1 MPGMLDSLSFDTI
14 CHEHYEYY
22 SLTTIKYILDK
33 ADLYIADVIFNDVN
47 GGSFGVIAKKDLKSI
62 TKQSQATINWVLE
75 REKKCGF
82 DTVTPYLKFASE
94 IKSFRDDLVSLIN
107 KLKDSGATICGIGA
121 STKGNVLLQYCNFSS
136 DQISFIGDVNEEKF
150 GCFTP
155 GTFIPIISEEE
166 VLNLK
171 PDYLLILPWHF
182 KYHFIERFRDYR
194 LSGGKIIFPLPNIQ
208 II

>member
-1 MPGMLDSLSFDTI
+1 MIHKF
-14 CHEHYEYY
+14 
-22 SLTTIKYILDK
+22 SLTEKL
-33 ADLYIADVIFNDVN
+33 ADRGQE
-47 GGSFGVIAKKDLKSI
+47 GGSSI
-62 TKQSQATINWVLE
+62 QNTRPDETNVHAE
-75 REKKCGF
+75 RQNNNIDG
-82 DTVTPYLKFASE
+82 
-94 IKSFRDDLVSLIN
+94 LIN
-107 KLKDSGATICGIGA
+107 NLKDSGATICGIGA

-155 GTFIPIISEEE
+155 GTLIPIISEEE

-182 KYHFIERFRDYR
+182 KDHFIQRFRDYR
-194 LSGGKIIFPLPNIQ
+194 LSGGKIIFPLPSIQ